1 MWLARL
7 EINLV
12 VELNLPGPIGYTAVS
27 STDGCLQTQQ
37 AEALTLYSH
46 LTDFTPVRYIYYVC
60 ILYFTDGCNYN
71 AAQFMHH
78 TRKVSK
84 LTRPSLPFRFI
95 RERGIGY

>member
-46 LTDFTPVRYIYYVC
+46 LTDFTPCEVYILCMY
-60 ILYFTDGCNYN
+60 
-71 AAQFMHH
+71 
-78 TRKVSK
+78 
-84 LTRPSLPFRFI
+84 SLFYGRM
-95 RERGIGY
+95 